1 MYHCYLLLPSSS
13 AQPSPNHSFRLR
25 HHSICRLVLSDDTS
39 GEAGG
44 EMANTGVEIADTL
57 DETLPVQTALIIRI
71 FAEIKQMT
79 MKRKFLYIILTIF
92 LSASC
97 AQKQPAVYMLRP
109 HEELPKEIA
118 ADKSFTKIFLAGTI
132 DMGNS
137 RDWQM
142 EIYETFS
149 GIDGRYILYN
159 PRQENWDA
167 TRPGEMDYQVR
178 WELDHLEDAD
188 MVIMYILGTSKS
200 PISLLEMGLHA
211 KSDKMHVICEKDF
224 YRYDNVRI
232 TCEYY
237 GVPLYDDLDSF
248 LENLTISVKTT
259 QAFRR

>member
-1 MYHCYLLLPSSS
+1 MGFTRAL
-13 AQPSPNHSFRLR
+13 
-25 HHSICRLVLSDDTS
+25 
-39 GEAGG
+39 
-44 EMANTGVEIADTL
+44 ADTL
-57 DETLPVQTALIIRI
+57 DEKLPVQTALIIRI

-79 MKRKFLYIILTIF
+79 MKRKFLYIILFIF

-132 DMGNS
+132 DMGKS

-248 LENLTISVKTT
+248 LENLT
-259 QAFRR
+259 R